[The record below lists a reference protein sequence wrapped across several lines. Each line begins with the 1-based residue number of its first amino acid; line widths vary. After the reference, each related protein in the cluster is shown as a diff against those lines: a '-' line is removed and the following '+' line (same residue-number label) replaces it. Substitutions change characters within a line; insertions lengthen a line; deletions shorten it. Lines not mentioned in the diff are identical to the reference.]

1 MRRLIYMKNLKN
13 IAMLIDADN
22 TQLSK
27 LESVIQEIST
37 NGRIV
42 VKRAYGNWRKGSLKN
57 WENEL
62 KRLAIKAE
70 QQFDYVAGKNATD
83 MALVIDTLDLLH
95 SGIYDAFVIVASDSD
110 YTPLAIKLRESGVFV
125 MGVGEKKTPEPFR
138 NAFDEFV
145 YLENLSKDTDTQTAA
160 VQKPAET
167 AKRNA
172 QESAEERRKAKEL
185 KEIHKLLRIAWDKY
199 QDDDGYVNVSS
210 AGQYIKRARPD
221 FDARTYGYVKLP
233 ELIEAFP
240 KRYSMK
246 RYPGKGTV
254 TIIAYKC
261 L

>member
-138 NAFDEFV
+138 NACDEFV

-185 KEIHKLLRIAWDKY
+185 KEIHTLLRIAWDKY
-199 QDDDGYVNVSS
+199 QEDDGYVNVSS

>member
-1 MRRLIYMKNLKN
+1 MKNLKN

-27 LESVIQEIST
+27 LESVIQEISA

-110 YTPLAIKLRESGVFV
+110 YTPLAIKLHESGVYV

-138 NAFDEFV
+138 NACDEFV
-145 YLENLSKDTDTQTAA
+145 YLRKSEQRSRYSGASACPGFFQKDEKQQTQPGKCRRTPQSKRIKGNPQTA
-160 VQKPAET
+160 PH
-167 AKRNA
+167 R
-172 QESAEERRKAKEL
+172 L
-185 KEIHKLLRIAWDKY
+185 
-199 QDDDGYVNVSS
+199 
-210 AGQYIKRARPD
+210 GQ
-221 FDARTYGYVKLP
+221 V
-233 ELIEAFP
+233 
-240 KRYSMK
+240 
-246 RYPGKGTV
+246 PG
-254 TIIAYKC
+254 
-261 L
+261 